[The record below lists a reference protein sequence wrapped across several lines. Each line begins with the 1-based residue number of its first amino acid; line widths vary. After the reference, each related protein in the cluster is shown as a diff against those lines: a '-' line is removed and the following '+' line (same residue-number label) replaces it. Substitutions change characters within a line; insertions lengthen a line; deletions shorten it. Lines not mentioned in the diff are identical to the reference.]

1 MQPVEAMTIL
11 LDETSQKMALTH
23 KMSELSEMTAEQKEW
38 CENVELAVSVGYAML
53 NTALPVA
60 KFRVFIQA
68 TKELTARRGD
78 HQIEITE
85 YTLCATS
92 IKGIRDCLLDLTQ
105 RKKTDVYINLWEQR
119 ADGATMHSGFQGSP
133 RSKQFLLWVDSLDQ
147 FDPTVQ

>member
-53 NTALPVA
+53 NTALPVV
-60 KFRVFIQA
+60 KFRVFIQVTKQLA
-68 TKELTARRGD
+68 TRRGPP
-78 HQIEITE
+78 QIEVNE
-85 YTLCATS
+85 FTLCATS
-92 IKGIRDCLLDLTQ
+92 IKSIRDSLLDLET

-119 ADGATMHSGFQGSP
+119 ADGATMHSGFQGNP
-133 RSKQFLLWVDSLDQ
+133 RSKQFLLWVNSLDQ